1 MILFTNNSLYI
12 GKNNVAYTNY
22 ILKEF
27 ILKGLV
33 ALDYE
38 NGNFSN
44 TPNLKN
50 VNKINEIK
58 IKKDGQSRLSSEIAG
73 ILNPNLNSIINRE
86 NTQMKDK
93 KIVNNKP
100 SQFGPI
106 LGVNFHN
113 VKR

>member
-1 MILFTNNSLYI
+1 MFYERI
-12 GKNNVAYTNY
+12 
-22 ILKEF
+22 
-27 ILKGLV
+27 ILKGMV

-38 NGNFSN
+38 NGNFGN
-44 TPNLKN
+44 TLNLKN
-50 VNKINEIK
+50 INKLNKVK
-58 IKKDGQSRLSSEIAG
+58 IKRDGQSRLSNEITDA
-73 ILNPNLNSIINRE
+73 LNPNLSSIVNRE
-86 NTQMKDK
+86 NTQMKEK